1 MSLRLAT
8 NKKASDARVLLE
20 KERRIFAAK
29 LRAARAVLGWSQ
41 TALAERA
48 GLTQRAVHKLEQGET
63 EPRRMT
69 VYAIEQ
75 IWQAEGIYFE
85 PTEDG
90 FRLTV
95 SATALGGETPTH
107 RPHGLPRFDAGVT
120 SQHHRYVSRR

>member
-1 MSLRLAT
+1 MPLRLT
-8 NKKASDARVLLE
+8 HKAPDVHTLLE

-29 LRAARAVLGWSQ
+29 LRAGRAVLGWSQ
-41 TALAERA
+41 AVFAAQA

-75 IWQAEGIYFE
+75 IWQAEGIHFE
-85 PTEDG
+85 PAEDG

-95 SATALGGETPTH
+95 SASILDGEKLAI
-107 RPHGLPRFDAGVT
+107 RRVPRFDAGVT
-120 SQHHRYVSRR
+120 SRHRRYANDR